1 MRISFSNNPII
12 KFECWFENSIVEPI
26 SRYYYSKKKT
36 HYRCTVCG
44 RIEAPYFTGEKYAS
58 LTKDMGWHKFN
69 EGKWSRW
76 VCHHCADHGFVSA
89 SESRN
94 GNYTWDEWQEF
105 VNEDNTEVLTAIKE
119 KDPEYYEYWFNGE
132 RERELFVDVDEEE
145 VDGE

>member
-1 MRISFSNNPII
+1 MIFTCSNSPIV
-12 KFECWFENSIVEPI
+12 KFEYWFENSIVQPL
-26 SRYYYSKKKT
+26 SRYYYSKKKS
-36 HYRCTVCG
+36 HYQCTVCG

-94 GNYTWDEWQEF
+94 GGYTWDEWQIF
-105 VNEDNTEVLTAIKE
+105 VSEDNSKVLATIKE
-119 KDPEYYEYWFNGE
+119 KDPEYYNYWFDGG
-132 RERELFVDVDEEE
+132 RERELFGDEDEEE
-145 VDGE
+145 I